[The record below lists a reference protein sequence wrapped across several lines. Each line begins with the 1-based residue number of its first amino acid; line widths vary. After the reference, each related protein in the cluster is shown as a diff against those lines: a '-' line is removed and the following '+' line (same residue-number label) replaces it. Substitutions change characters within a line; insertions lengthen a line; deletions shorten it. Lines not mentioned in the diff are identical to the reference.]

1 MNLCLTLLVPWCCFQ
16 TLTMLSFHSSS
27 DFFFPI
33 FVCSPSLAFIEI
45 TLLFL
50 FLSLSHSLSLLL
62 QSLGEAEPNMP
73 SPSREG
79 IKTTQATFV
88 TTMLT
93 SVLVFFSPILLLTL
107 FIPNGSC
114 QTETDLYVQT
124 RTGRVRGIHL
134 PVPDRGYVT
143 AFLGIPFAEP
153 PVGNCRF
160 RRPEP
165 KRPWTGLYKADAYP
179 NACYQYVDTS
189 FPGFQGSEMWNPNK
203 EMSEDCL
210 YLNVWVPSSP
220 RSHNLTV
227 MVWIYGGGI

>member
-1 MNLCLTLLVPWCCFQ
+1 
-16 TLTMLSFHSSS
+16 MLSFHSSS

-45 TLLFL
+45 TLLS
-50 FLSLSHSLSLLL
+50 LSLSFCFSLLLLL
-62 QSLGEAEPNMP
+62 QSLEEAEQNLP
-73 SPSREG
+73 SPFREG
-79 IKTTQATFV
+79 IRTTQAYV
-88 TTMLT
+88 TMLN
-93 SVLVFFSPILLLTL
+93 SVFVFFSPILVLTL
-107 FIPNGSC
+107 LMPNGSC
-114 QTETDLYVQT
+114 QSDSDLFVQT
-124 RTGRVRGIHL
+124 RTGRIRGIHL
-134 PVPDRGYVT
+134 PVADRGYVT

-153 PVGNCRF
+153 PVGKCRF

-165 KRPWTGLYKADAYP
+165 KRPWTGLYEANAYP

-189 FPGFQGSEMWNPNK
+189 FPGFQGSEMWNPNR

-227 MVWIYGGGI
+227 MVWIYGGGIQSLLTHSQHL